1 MARDLDEEIRKLRQ
15 EIGYIDNAIAYFE
28 RLETQLAA
36 KQKRLA
42 KADKRKCG
50 TLLPM
55 RQKTGS
61 ERS

>member
-28 RLETQLAA
+28 RLEAERAVTN
-36 KQKRLA
+36 KRLA
-42 KADKRKCG
+42 KAESQKSATLVQMRRKA
-50 TLLPM
+50 
-55 RQKTGS
+55 GS